1 MEITQLIG
9 TENTQLGPK
18 RTQVWLATHEEGGK
32 RLPLMRRSFIS
43 FIYDGKYSEDMG
55 VLSVVS
61 GDRMERNLYADFGDN
76 TTESDVLDGQYYWST
91 HFKTNTLS
99 LTLATDEITEKQL
112 DEIKRWLRPGPP
124 RLLILSEHPFRGT
137 YARISSTPKY
147 SMLPFEEKITLKVA
161 GANVNTSTT
170 VYRGDIEVEFVM
182 DEPFW
187 FSLNNILDVK
197 VNGAYNPGY
206 WVDAQGDHS
215 LILLDQDAV
224 KVIQEDQIAA
234 SAMIASEDMFF
245 GNNVMAY
252 LQEQHTIEQPTTQEE
267 YNNWLT
273 EDIGEGN
280 SRLAP
285 DFDPTNQKKLQTHK
299 ITEDGY
305 AGYALKYAIVGYGHL
320 GNMLIELNENNCPGI
335 DAVDS
340 QNPVNPTVL
349 YLYYPGT
356 APARP
361 IISFNLVPNYTIT
374 TDQDTGQEWIM
385 INSPKTEGD
394 YNTITF
400 ESENKYE
407 LKFIAPSLYIAYNQA
422 MTILHNWAGEDEIE
436 LFNLIKDGVNHQA
449 VRKNTLALLTYAK
462 VSKMGNWA
470 AYAYNNLYQMFQ
482 STSVR
487 NDPLFSV
494 KININLLTGRIT
506 MNTSIREFVGVK
518 EKSKTGDEEHVV
530 YRWNTATT
538 LNEDVG
544 NMLISTNF
552 SLNDRNHPDENGFIQ
567 EWGTNIETGEHYA
580 AGEETLESKQY
591 SYKITHNIAQGLQN
605 FSVQYPINYY

>member
-1 MEITQLIG
+1 MGITQLIG

-161 GANVNTSTT
+161 GANVKTSTT

-197 VNGAYNPGY
+197 VNGAYSPGY

-215 LILLDQDAV
+215 LILLDQDAL

-252 LQEQHTIEQPTTQEE
+252 LQEQHPT
-267 YNNWLT
+267 
-273 EDIGEGN
+273 GVPGKGN
-280 SRLAP
+280 AKLAP
-285 DFDPTNQKKLQTHK
+285 DTDPETHQQLIDGNV
-299 ITEDGY
+299 ITKPEY
-305 AGYALKYAIVGYGHL
+305 KNKNYEFKYAIVGYGHL
-320 GNMLIELNENNCPGI
+320 GNMLIELEEGDGVNI
-335 DAVDS
+335 DAIDDLA
-340 QNPVNPTVL
+340 PVNPTTL

-356 APARP
+356 APTRP
-361 IISFNLVPNYTIT
+361 IISFDLVPQHEIENSIP
-374 TDQDTGQEWIM
+374 IK
-385 INSPKTEGD
+385 IISPKTDGEF
-394 YNTITF
+394 NIITF

-407 LKFIAPSLYIAYNQA
+407 LKFNAPSLYIAFNQA
-422 MTILHNWAGEDEIE
+422 IQILKDWMEDSSKTDVIE
-436 LFNLIKDGVNHQA
+436 LYNLIKDGVNHWM
-449 VRKNTLALLTYAK
+449 VRRNVLALFAIEQDALNAEWVYT
-462 VSKMGNWA
+462 
-470 AYAYNNLYQMFQ
+470 AYANLCHMFDETVDSMY
-482 STSVR
+482 ST
-487 NDPLFSV
+487 
-494 KININLLTGRIT
+494 KYTINLLSGRVTMHTKVKKCIKNTG
-506 MNTSIREFVGVK
+506 
-518 EKSKTGDEEHVV
+518 KSKPGDPN
-530 YRWNTATT
+530 YTWSDPID
-538 LNEDVG
+538 LDEDVG
-544 NMLISTNF
+544 NILISTDF

>member
-1 MEITQLIG
+1 MGITQLIG
-9 TENTQLGPK
+9 TENAQLSSK

-215 LILLDQDAV
+215 LILLDQDAL

-252 LQEQHTIEQPTTQEE
+252 LQEQHPTE
-267 YNNWLT
+267 
-273 EDIGEGN
+273 IPGKGN
-280 SRLAP
+280 AKLAP
-285 DFDPTNQKKLQTHK
+285 DTDPETYQQLTGGNV
-299 ITEDGY
+299 ITKPAYKNKNYEF
-305 AGYALKYAIVGYGHL
+305 KYAIVGYGHL
-320 GNMLIELNENNCPGI
+320 GNMLIELNENNCPDI

-361 IISFNLVPNYTIT
+361 IISFDLVPSYTLT
-374 TDQDTGQEWIM
+374 TDQDTGQDWIM
-385 INSPKTEGD
+385 INSPKTDGD

-407 LKFIAPSLYIAYNQA
+407 LKFTAPSLYIAYNQA

-436 LFNLIKDGVNHQA
+436 LFNLIKDGVNHQT

-462 VSKMGNWA
+462 VSELGDWA

-482 STSVR
+482 STDVL

-506 MNTSIREFVGVK
+506 MNTSIREFVCIK
-518 EKSKTGDEEHVV
+518 EKSKTGDEEQIV
-530 YRWNTATT
+530 YSWNTATT

>member
-32 RLPLMRRSFIS
+32 RLPLMKRSFIS

-161 GANVNTSTT
+161 GANVKTSTT

-197 VNGAYNPGY
+197 VNGAYSPGY

-215 LILLDQDAV
+215 LILLDQDAL
-224 KVIQEDQIAA
+224 KVIQEDQVAA

-252 LQEQHTIEQPTTQEE
+252 LQEQHTIEQPATQEE

-273 EDIGEGN
+273 EDVGEGN
-280 SRLAP
+280 SKLAP
-285 DFDPTNQKKLQTHK
+285 DTDPTNQKKLQTHK

-320 GNMLIELNENNCPGI
+320 GNMLIELDEGDGVNI
-335 DAVDS
+335 DAIDDLA
-340 QNPVNPTVL
+340 PVNPTAL

-356 APARP
+356 APTNP
-361 IISFNLVPNYTIT
+361 IIQFTLTPEFNNNHYLI
-374 TDQDTGQEWIM
+374 
-385 INSPKTEGD
+385 SPYNTHSGEKT
-394 YNTITF
+394 YNTITI
-400 ESENKYE
+400 EGRNGNKYN
-407 LKFIAPSLYIAYNQA
+407 FNFTTPAIYTAYNQA
-422 MTILHNWAGEDEIE
+422 IEILSKSESDEVE
-436 LFNLIKDGVNHQA
+436 LFNSIKDGVNHPR
-449 VRKNTLALLTYAK
+449 VRAYVLKELLEAKQGGGSWASNAIPNIKN
-462 VSKMGNWA
+462 
-470 AYAYNNLYQMFQ
+470 MFKKPG
-482 STSVR
+482 T
-487 NDPLFSV
+487 NDEYFSSSYRFNC
-494 KININLLTGRIT
+494 ITGEMIGSFSYLGKDQT
-506 MNTSIREFVGVK
+506 DENFVVK
-518 EKSKTGDEEHVV
+518 ENQQEQ
-530 YRWNTATT
+530 
-538 LNEDVG
+538 VG
-544 NMLISTNF
+544 NMVRTTNF
-552 SLNDRNHPDENGFIQ
+552 QIVERNHPDNNGYIQ
-567 EWGTNIETGEHYA
+567 PWQYITIGANSQVVE
-580 AGEETLESKQY
+580 ESKEY
-591 SYKITHNIAQGLQN
+591 SQKIYHDVRGGLKN
-605 FSVQYPINYY
+605 FLILYTINYY